1 MKRRF
6 HMPLATIASAVLS
19 AARVMTIL
27 AAACLVLLFFLLPAA
42 RVLAHDDHHHAAPS
56 SAKAPSVDVEIVVQE
71 GGHPLL
77 KGPQTHGQVLT
88 LVAGEPIVLLLRNED
103 SRPREFISPLF
114 TKTETHFVG
123 RATGI
128 FRKDAAGFR
137 VNPGDTLTLQFTA
150 PYSGFRRMYDLI
162 WCGHHEG
169 QPGTEMNDLLIVMT
183 EEK

>member
-1 MKRRF
+1 
-6 HMPLATIASAVLS
+6 MPLATIKSTVLP
-19 AARVMTIL
+19 AARIMTLL
-27 AAACLVLLFFLLPAA
+27 AASCLVWLFFLLLPAA
-42 RVLAHDDHHHAAPS
+42 RILAHDDHHHAAPS
-56 SAKAPSVDVEIVVQE
+56 STKAPSVDVEIVVQE

-103 SRPREFISPLF
+103 NRPREFISPLF

>member
-1 MKRRF
+1 
-6 HMPLATIASAVLS
+6 MPFATIVSLVLS

-27 AAACLVLLFFLLPAA
+27 AAAWLALVFCLLLPAG
-42 RVLAHDDHHHAAPS
+42 VILAHDDTHHAAPS
-56 SAKAPSVDVEIVVQE
+56 AAMATSVDAEVVIQE

-88 LVAGEPIVLLLRNED
+88 LVAGEPIVLVLRNED

-150 PYSGFRRMYDLI
+150 PFSGFRRMYDLI